1 MLSRQNGVN
10 DTESQPLDR
19 SGRYNG
25 GLSLPLRITVMSE
38 PVRLSK
44 RLIEQFGCS
53 RREAE
58 LYIEGGWVTVDG
70 VVVEQPQ
77 FKVDGQ
83 QVALLP
89 GARADS
95 LEPVTLLLNQPAGL
109 DTESARISMTMDS
122 LSEAHREGVRPLH
135 GHFTKLSCIAP
146 LERGASGLQV
156 FTQDWRVARKIDA
169 DLRRLEQEYIIEV
182 SGEATPQALE
192 RLARGIMRNDRELP
206 KAKASWQNET
216 HLRLALKNPQPGQ
229 ISELCAS
236 LRLQIIS
243 MRRIRLGGVSMGKL
257 PLAQWRYMAA
267 SERF

>member
-1 MLSRQNGVN
+1 
-10 DTESQPLDR
+10 
-19 SGRYNG
+19 
-25 GLSLPLRITVMSE
+25 MSE

-44 RLIEQFGCS
+44 RLIEQLGCS

-77 FKVDGQ
+77 FKVEHQ
-83 QVALLP
+83 QVELLP
-89 GARADS
+89 GARADT
-95 LEPVTLLLNQPAGL
+95 LEPVTLLLNQQAGV
-109 DTESARISMTMDS
+109 DSETARAGIGMGS

-135 GHFTKLSCIAP
+135 GHFARLSCIAP

-156 FTQDWRVARKIDA
+156 FTQDWRVTRKIDA
-169 DLRRLEQEYIIEV
+169 NLRRLEQEYIIEV
-182 SGEATPQALE
+182 RGETTLQALE
-192 RLARGIMRNDRELP
+192 RLARGATRNDRELP

-229 ISELCAS
+229 ISELCAY
-236 LRLQIIS
+236 LRLEVRS

-257 PLAQWRYMAA
+257 ALGQWRYLAGN
-267 SERF
+267 ERF

>member
-1 MLSRQNGVN
+1 MAHLTQIPTSTAYGQVQCTSFPAVRM
-10 DTESQPLDR
+10 P
-19 SGRYNG
+19 
-25 GLSLPLRITVMSE
+25 PMSE

-44 RLIEQFGCS
+44 RLIEQLGCS

-77 FKVDGQ
+77 FKVEHQ
-83 QVALLP
+83 QVELLP
-89 GARADS
+89 GARADT
-95 LEPVTLLLNQPAGL
+95 LEPVTLLLNQQAGV
-109 DTESARISMTMDS
+109 DSETARAGIGMGS

-135 GHFTKLSCIAP
+135 GHFARLSCIAP

-156 FTQDWRVARKIDA
+156 FTQDWRVTRKIDA

-182 SGEATPQALE
+182 RGETTPQALE
-192 RLARGIMRNDRELP
+192 RLARGATRNDRELP

-229 ISELCAS
+229 ISELCAY
-236 LRLQIIS
+236 LRLEVRS

-257 PLAQWRYMAA
+257 ALGQWRYLAGN
-267 SERF
+267 ERF